1 MSAATP
7 NPFAAYQPPPS
18 AGPAAA
24 PQSTVAGRVK
34 LVSVI
39 AIVLGSLGL
48 ATTLMGAVGQF
59 VGTRMQSA
67 FTSFQQPGL
76 PPEMRDA
83 QQAMQAEMQGIQIR
97 FRPASIAVLIGHFA
111 VSAALLWGGIQCLR
125 RKLRGRPLLLVTCL
139 ATSVFE
145 VIRGIVQ
152 VIIQAQTGRVATRYM
167 ERVISSTEDRAG
179 VGDTLVRVS
188 EIFMGAALL
197 FTAALILAQ
206 LMFYIYTARLL
217 PQPAVRAYFEEVQV
231 F

>member
-125 RKLRGRPLLLVTCL
+125 LKLRGRPLLLVTCL

-145 VIRGIVQ
+145 VMAACHNNLCNLPYFAMISPRWEWSYVPCARRHIG
-152 VIIQAQTGRVATRYM
+152 GRYCCG
-167 ERVISSTEDRAG
+167 E
-179 VGDTLVRVS
+179 VR
-188 EIFMGAALL
+188 
-197 FTAALILAQ
+197 
-206 LMFYIYTARLL
+206 
-217 PQPAVRAYFEEVQV
+217 
-231 F
+231 